1 MFGVPGVLFGIF
13 GVLFGVFGV
22 LFGILGVLFGVLGVL
37 FGVPGVLFGVFGV
50 LFGVL
55 GVWWLKGMRDSKE
68 HMYTS
73 NVWFGMSDSEGLI
86 WDIQKYEETKGKCE
100 EGKCGKEDRFWL
112 VLSFKLC

>member
-1 MFGVPGVLFGIF
+1 MLLRGLKKLPKVSKGEGIRSSQKSQRVREQKKV
-13 GVLFGVFGV
+13 G
-22 LFGILGVLFGVLGVL
+22 
-37 FGVPGVLFGVFGV
+37 PKRM
-50 LFGVL
+50 
-55 GVWWLKGMRDSKE
+55 KGMRDSKE